1 MTLLRIPPAGSPV
14 QPTVVR
20 PAVVLPDHVIA
31 QEEVVAA
38 LAEHFAGVPHLQQG
52 LDLMRNTTVRTRHL
66 LVPLDEMLSP
76 TSFGERNATYAKE
89 VIRLGA
95 SAATAALHNAGIR
108 AADIDCMVFV
118 SCTGYMLPGPD
129 AYIAQEIGC
138 RPTMRRTPIQQ
149 MGCAAGV
156 GGLAEA
162 FHYIRAYPQA
172 QVLVLAVEFPSLC
185 FQTSRDSLSDF
196 ISAAI
201 FSDAGAAAV
210 VRARP
215 GDRGFQITDGV
226 QHLLGDS
233 TDVIYG
239 DTTELGFHFET
250 NPKVRSTVQHVIPT
264 LVNLVRQQGWS
275 VEDVAFC
282 VSHTGGPAVMDGV
295 ERGLGLPPGTLDP
308 SRRSLSEIGNPS
320 SASVFDVLLRHHA
333 RPPAPAS
340 RGLMVAFGPGFTTE
354 ALVGVWRDSGERQP
368 AAANPVSAQA
378 PSGPPDGAG
387 GKSDGIHV
395 ATPAGENTPL
405 TPREFQVA
413 ELVALGLTNGQISHR
428 LNIAHWTAVNHVRN
442 VMRKLECCSRVQVA
456 RWYLDVTGTVP
467 ETRRQVPQM
476 APALQMART

>member
-1 MTLLRIPPAGSPV
+1 MTLLPHASAETPV

-20 PAVVLPDHVIA
+20 PALVLPDHVVTQA
-31 QEEVVAA
+31 EVVAA

-66 LVPLDEMLSP
+66 LVPLHEMLSP
-76 TSFGERNATYAKE
+76 ATFGERNARYAKE
-89 VIRLGA
+89 VVRLGA
-95 SAATAALHNAGIR
+95 SAATAALDNAGIR
-108 AADIDCMVFV
+108 AADVDCMVFV

-138 RPTMRRTPIQQ
+138 RPTMRRIPIQQ

-172 QVLVLAVEFPSLC
+172 QVLVVAVEFPSLS
-185 FQTSRDSLSDF
+185 FQVSRASLSDF

-215 GDRGFQITDGV
+215 GDCGFQITDAV

-239 DTTELGFHFET
+239 DTTEVGFHFET
-250 NPKVRSTVQHVIPT
+250 NPKVRSTVQYVIPT
-264 LVNLVRQQGWS
+264 LVDLVRRQGWS
-275 VEDVAFC
+275 EADLSFC
-282 VSHTGGPAVMDGV
+282 ISHTGGPAVMTGV
-295 ERGLGLPPGTLDP
+295 EDGLGLPPGTLAP
-308 SRRSLSEIGNPS
+308 SRRSLTEIGNPS
-320 SASVFDVLLRHHA
+320 SVSVFDVLLRHHE

-340 RGLMVAFGPGFTTE
+340 RGMMVAFGPGFTTE
-354 ALVGVWRDSGERQP
+354 ALAGIWRGPDDTTPEAQSAVAVPAPGPRLVRVRGE
-368 AAANPVSAQA
+368 VI
-378 PSGPPDGAG
+378 G
-387 GKSDGIHV
+387 
-395 ATPAGENTPL
+395 TPAVNSAPL
-405 TPREFQVA
+405 TRREFQVA

-428 LNIAHWTAVNHVRN
+428 LRIAHWTAVNHVRN

-456 RWYLDVTGTVP
+456 RWYLDVTGGVHDTGW
-467 ETRRQVPQM
+467 QVPQV
-476 APALQMART
+476 APALQLART